1 MFKRRRFPVEV
12 ILLCVCWYRK
22 YGISYRDLVEMMQ
35 ERGVEVDPS
44 TIMRWVHRYAPEL
57 EKRVR
62 AYQGYGSA
70 SWRVDETYVK
80 VGARW
85 KYLFR
90 AVDRHGRLIGFM
102 LLEQRNTR
110 AAHRFLSKA
119 VTTMRNWPPTSI
131 TTDKLP
137 PYPEVIARLKRD
149 GQLSEE
155 TRHRTSKYLKQ
166 HHRSRPWRPQEGHPT
181 YTRLPNDG
189 VRPPQSRGSRSCE

>member
-1 MFKRRRFPVEV
+1 
-12 ILLCVCWYRK
+12 
-22 YGISYRDLVEMMQ
+22 MMQ

-62 AYQGYGSA
+62 AYQGYGST

-80 VGARW
+80 VGGRW

-90 AVDRHGRLIGFM
+90 AVDKHGRLIDFM
-102 LLEQRNTR
+102 LLERRNTR

-131 TTDKLP
+131 TPDKLP
-137 PYPEVIARLKRD
+137 SYAEAITRLKRD
-149 GQLSEE
+149 GQVSNE
-155 TRHRTSKYLKQ
+155 TRHRTSKYLNNIIEADHGALKQ
-166 HHRSRPWRPQEGHPT
+166 VIKPTRGFQTMKTAISTIKGFEIMRLIRHGHCLT
-181 YTRLPNDG
+181 CKRG
-189 VRPPQSRGSRSCE
+189 VHNEIRFVNQLFQVAA